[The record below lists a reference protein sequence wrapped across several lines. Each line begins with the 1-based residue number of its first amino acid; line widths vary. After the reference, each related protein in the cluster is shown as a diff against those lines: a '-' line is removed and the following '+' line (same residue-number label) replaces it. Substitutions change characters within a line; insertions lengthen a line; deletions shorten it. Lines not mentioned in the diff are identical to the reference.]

1 VRPMRSPTTSANVV
15 HVAVGESRV
24 GSRWTRPP
32 ALDVL
37 LALGLAALVQL
48 EIWGSDVTVPKAL
61 AVPVGLLMTLPLA
74 WRRRVPLAVVAVVM
88 GALAVQSVLDSS
100 EQPPQTPFLALV
112 VAVYSVAAYTDRKP
126 ALIGGGISLV
136 VILLSEPGDFIV
148 AGPLYTGVWL
158 AGRLYRDRQRL
169 AAALQSRTVALER
182 EQEET
187 ARLAIAEERARIAR
201 ELHDVVAHSVSVMVV
216 QAGAE
221 RLALGPGQDSTRE
234 TLVSIEKTGRQALG
248 EMRRLLGMLRRD
260 DEELALAPL
269 PSLDHLDSLVAHV
282 REAGLPVE
290 LHVEG
295 TRQTLPAGV
304 DISAYRIVQEA
315 LTNAL
320 RHAGPARAR
329 VVVRYGDA
337 EVEVEVADDGHGPQE
352 ANGGGHG
359 LVGMRE
365 RVTLYGGELQACL
378 REGGGYAV
386 RARLPFDRARA

>member
-1 VRPMRSPTTSANVV
+1 MRSLTTSATVV
-15 HVAVGESRV
+15 RMVRAPRLA
-24 GSRWTRPP
+24 SRWRTPP
-32 ALDVL
+32 GLDIL

-48 EIWGSDVTVPKAL
+48 EIWGSDVTVPKPL

-74 WRRRVPLAVVAVVM
+74 WRRRAPLAVVAVVM
-88 GALAVQSVLDSS
+88 AALAAEAFLDSS

-112 VAVYSVAAYTDRKP
+112 VAVYSVAAYTERP
-126 ALIGGGISLV
+126 RALVGGGISLA
-136 VILLSEPGDFIV
+136 VILLSEPDDFIV

-158 AGRLYRDRQRL
+158 AGRLFRDRQRL
-169 AAALQSRTVALER
+169 AAALQSRTEALER
-182 EQEET
+182 EQKET
-187 ARLAIAEERARIAR
+187 ARLAIAEERARISR

-221 RLALGPGQDSTRE
+221 RLALDPAQESTRE
-234 TLVSIEKTGRQALG
+234 TLISIERTGRQALA
-248 EMRRLLGMLRRD
+248 EMRRLLGMLRKD
-260 DEELALAPL
+260 DAELALAPL

-295 TRQTLPAGV
+295 SRKTLPAGV

-329 VVVRYGDA
+329 VVVRYGVG
-337 EVEVEVADDGHGPQE
+337 EVELEVSDDGRGSQQTN
-352 ANGGGHG
+352 ANGHG

-365 RVTLYGGELQACL
+365 RVTLYGGELNTGL
-378 REGGGYAV
+378 REEGGYAV
-386 RARLPFDRARA
+386 RARLPFDPPRP

>member
-1 VRPMRSPTTSANVV
+1 
-15 HVAVGESRV
+15 VAVGESWV

-32 ALDVL
+32 ALDAL

-74 WRRRVPLAVVAVVM
+74 SRRRVPLAVVAVVM

-112 VAVYSVAAYTDRKP
+112 AAVYSVAAYSDRTP

-136 VILLSEPGDFIV
+136 VILLSEPDDFIV

-169 AAALQSRTVALER
+169 AAALQSRTVALEL

-282 REAGLPVE
+282 RDAGLPVE

-329 VVVRYGDA
+329 VVVRYGDG

-365 RVTLYGGELQACL
+365 RVTLYGGELQAGL

-386 RARLPFDRARA
+386 RARLPFDRARV

>member
-1 VRPMRSPTTSANVV
+1 MRSLTTSATVV
-15 HVAVGESRV
+15 RMVRTPRLA
-24 GSRWTRPP
+24 SRWRTPP
-32 ALDVL
+32 GLDIL

-48 EIWGSDVTVPKAL
+48 EIWGSDVTVPKL
-61 AVPVGLLMTLPLA
+61 IAVPVGLLMTLPLA
-74 WRRRVPLAVVAVVM
+74 WRRRAPLAVVAVVM
-88 GALAVQSVLDSS
+88 AALAAQTLLDNS

-112 VAVYSVAAYTDRKP
+112 VAVYSVAAYTERP
-126 ALIGGGISLV
+126 RALFGGAISLA
-136 VILLSEPGDFIV
+136 VILLSEPDDFIV

-158 AGRLYRDRQRL
+158 AGRLFRDRQRL
-169 AAALQSRTVALER
+169 AAALQSRTEALER
-182 EQEET
+182 EQKET

-221 RLALGPGQDSTRE
+221 RLALDQAQESTRE
-234 TLVSIEKTGRQALG
+234 TLISIEKTGRQALA
-248 EMRRLLGMLRRD
+248 EMRRLLGMLRKD
-260 DEELALAPL
+260 DAELALAPL

-295 TRQTLPAGV
+295 SRKTLPAGV

-329 VVVRYGDA
+329 VVVRYGEG
-337 EVEVEVADDGHGPQE
+337 EVELEVSDDGRGSQQTN
-352 ANGGGHG
+352 ANGHG

-365 RVTLYGGELQACL
+365 RVSLYGGELNSGL
-378 REGGGYAV
+378 REEGGYAV
-386 RARLPFDRARA
+386 RARLPFDRPRP

>member
-1 VRPMRSPTTSANVV
+1 MRSLTTSATVV
-15 HVAVGESRV
+15 RIVRTPRLA
-24 GSRWTRPP
+24 SRWRTPP
-32 ALDVL
+32 GLDIL

-74 WRRRVPLAVVAVVM
+74 WRRRAPLTVVAVVM
-88 GALAVQSVLDSS
+88 AALAGQTVLDSS

-112 VAVYSVAAYTDRKP
+112 VAVYSVAAYTERP
-126 ALIGGGISLV
+126 RALLGGAVSLT
-136 VILLSEPGDFIV
+136 VILLSEPDDFIV

-169 AAALQSRTVALER
+169 ATALQSRTAALER

-187 ARLAIAEERARIAR
+187 ARLATAEERARIAR

-221 RLALGPGQDSTRE
+221 RLALGPGQESTRE
-234 TLVSIEKTGRQALG
+234 TLVSIEKTGRQALA
-248 EMRRLLGMLRRD
+248 EMRRLLGMLRKE
-260 DEELALAPL
+260 DEGLALAPL

-304 DISAYRIVQEA
+304 DVSAYRIVQEA

-329 VVVRYGDA
+329 VVVRYGEG
-337 EVEVEVADDGHGPQE
+337 EVELEVADDGRGPQE
-352 ANGGGHG
+352 VNGSGHG

-365 RVTLYGGELQACL
+365 RVALYGGELNTGL
-378 REGGGYAV
+378 REEGGYAV
-386 RARLPFDRARA
+386 RARLPFDRSRP

>member
-1 VRPMRSPTTSANVV
+1 MRSLTTSATVV
-15 HVAVGESRV
+15 RMVRTPRLA
-24 GSRWTRPP
+24 SRWRTPP
-32 ALDVL
+32 GLDIL

-74 WRRRVPLAVVAVVM
+74 WRRRAPLIVVAVVM
-88 GALAVQSVLDSS
+88 AALAGQTLLDSS

-112 VAVYSVAAYTDRKP
+112 VAVYSVAAYTERP
-126 ALIGGGISLV
+126 RALLGGVVSLT
-136 VILLSEPGDFIV
+136 VILLSEPDDFIV
-148 AGPLYTGVWL
+148 AGPLYIGVWL

-169 AAALQSRTVALER
+169 ATALQSRTAALER

-201 ELHDVVAHSVSVMVV
+201 ELHDVVAHSVSVIVV

-221 RLALGPGQDSTRE
+221 RLALGPGQESTRE
-234 TLVSIEKTGRQALG
+234 TLVSIEKTGRQALA
-248 EMRRLLGMLRRD
+248 EMRRLLGMLRKE

-295 TRQTLPAGV
+295 ARRTLPAGV

-329 VVVRYGDA
+329 VVVRYGEG
-337 EVEVEVADDGHGPQE
+337 EVELEVADDGHGSQQTN
-352 ANGGGHG
+352 ANGHG

-365 RVTLYGGELQACL
+365 RVALYGGELNTGL
-378 REGGGYAV
+378 REEGGYAV
-386 RARLPFDRARA
+386 RARLPFDRTRP

>member
-1 VRPMRSPTTSANVV
+1 MRSLTASATVV
-15 HVAVGESRV
+15 RMVRTPRLA
-24 GSRWTRPP
+24 SRWRTP
-32 ALDVL
+32 ARLDIL
-37 LALGLAALVQL
+37 LALGLVALVQL
-48 EIWGSDVTVPKAL
+48 EIWGSDVTVPKPI

-74 WRRRVPLAVVAVVM
+74 WRRRAPLAVVAVVM
-88 GALAVQSVLDSS
+88 AALAAQSLLDSS
-100 EQPPQTPFLALV
+100 QQPPQTPFLALV
-112 VAVYSVAAYTDRKP
+112 VAVYSVAAYTDRP
-126 ALIGGGISLV
+126 RALFGGAISLA
-136 VILLSEPGDFIV
+136 VIVLSEPDDFIV

-158 AGRLYRDRQRL
+158 AGRLFRDRQRL
-169 AAALQSRTVALER
+169 AAALQSRTEALER
-182 EQEET
+182 EQKET

-221 RLALGPGQDSTRE
+221 RLALDQAQQSTRE
-234 TLVSIEKTGRQALG
+234 TLISIERTGRQALA
-248 EMRRLLGMLRRD
+248 EMRRLLGMLRKD
-260 DEELALAPL
+260 DAELALAPL

-295 TRQTLPAGV
+295 SRKTLPAGV

-329 VVVRYGDA
+329 VVVRYGEG
-337 EVEVEVADDGHGPQE
+337 EVELEVSDDGHGSQQTN
-352 ANGGGHG
+352 ANGHG

-365 RVTLYGGELQACL
+365 RVALYDGELDTGL
-378 REGGGYAV
+378 REEGGYAV
-386 RARLPFDRARA
+386 RARLPFDRPRP

>member
-1 VRPMRSPTTSANVV
+1 MVRTRRLA
-15 HVAVGESRV
+15 
-24 GSRWTRPP
+24 SRWRRPP
-32 ALDVL
+32 GLDIL
-37 LALGLAALVQL
+37 LALGLAVLVQL
-48 EIWGSDVTVPKAL
+48 EIWGSDVTVPKSI

-74 WRRRVPLAVVAVVM
+74 WRRQAPLAVVAVVM
-88 GALAVQSVLDSS
+88 AALAAQTLLDSS
-100 EQPPQTPFLALV
+100 EQPPQTPFLSLV
-112 VAVYSVAAYTDRKP
+112 VAVYSVAAYADRP
-126 ALIGGGISLV
+126 RALFGGGISLA
-136 VILLSEPGDFIV
+136 VILLSEPDDFVV

-158 AGRLYRDRQRL
+158 AGRVFRDRQRL
-169 AAALQSRTVALER
+169 AAALQSRTEALER
-182 EQEET
+182 EQKET

-221 RLALGPGQDSTRE
+221 RLALGQAQESTRE
-234 TLVSIEKTGRQALG
+234 TLISIETTGRQALA
-248 EMRRLLGMLRRD
+248 EMRRLLGMLRKD
-260 DEELALAPL
+260 DAELALAPL

-295 TRQTLPAGV
+295 LRETLPAGV

-329 VVVRYGDA
+329 VIVRYGEG
-337 EVEVEVADDGHGPQE
+337 EVELEVSDDGGGSPQTN
-352 ANGGGHG
+352 ANGHG

-365 RVTLYGGELQACL
+365 RVALYGGELNAGL
-378 REGGGYAV
+378 REEGGYAV
-386 RARLPFDRARA
+386 RARLPFDRPRP

>member
-1 VRPMRSPTTSANVV
+1 
-15 HVAVGESRV
+15 
-24 GSRWTRPP
+24 
-32 ALDVL
+32 
-37 LALGLAALVQL
+37 
-48 EIWGSDVTVPKAL
+48 VPKAL

-74 WRRRVPLAVVAVVM
+74 WRRRAPLTVVAVVM
-88 GALAVQSVLDSS
+88 AALAGQTLLDSS

-112 VAVYSVAAYTDRKP
+112 VAVYSVAAYTERP
-126 ALIGGGISLV
+126 RALLGGVVSLT
-136 VILLSEPGDFIV
+136 VILLSEPDDFIV
-148 AGPLYTGVWL
+148 AGPLYIGVWL

-169 AAALQSRTVALER
+169 ATALQSRTAALER

-221 RLALGPGQDSTRE
+221 RLALGPGQESTRE
-234 TLVSIEKTGRQALG
+234 TLVSIEKTGRQALA
-248 EMRRLLGMLRRD
+248 EMRRLLGMLRKE

-295 TRQTLPAGV
+295 ARRTLPAGV

-329 VVVRYGDA
+329 VVVRYGED
-337 EVEVEVADDGHGPQE
+337 EVELEVADDGHGSQQTN
-352 ANGGGHG
+352 ANGHG

-365 RVTLYGGELQACL
+365 RVALYGGELNTGL
-378 REGGGYAV
+378 REEGGYAV
-386 RARLPFDRARA
+386 RARLPFDRARP

>member
-1 VRPMRSPTTSANVV
+1 MARKRRLRPLWRS
-15 HVAVGESRV
+15 
-24 GSRWTRPP
+24 P
-32 ALDVL
+32 ALDAL
-37 LALGLAALVQL
+37 LALALAVLVQL

-74 WRRRVPLAVVAVVM
+74 WRRRAPLAVVAVVM
-88 GALAVQSVLDSS
+88 GALAAQSHHDSS

-112 VAVYSVAAYTDRKP
+112 VAVYSVAAYSERTN
-126 ALIGGGISLV
+126 ALIGGAFSLA
-136 VILLSEPGDFIV
+136 VILLSEPDDFIV

-169 AAALQSRTVALER
+169 AAALESRAVALER

-221 RLALGPGQDSTRE
+221 RLALRPGQDSTRE
-234 TLVSIEKTGRQALG
+234 TLLSIEKTGRQALG
-248 EMRRLLGMLRRD
+248 EMRRLLGMLRKE

-295 TRQTLPAGV
+295 ARQTLPAGV
-304 DISAYRIVQEA
+304 DISAFRIVQEA

-329 VVVRYGDA
+329 VVVRYGDG
-337 EVEVEVADDGHGPQE
+337 EVEVEVADDGRGPQE
-352 ANGGGHG
+352 ANGSGHG

-365 RVTLYGGELQACL
+365 RVTLYGGELETGL